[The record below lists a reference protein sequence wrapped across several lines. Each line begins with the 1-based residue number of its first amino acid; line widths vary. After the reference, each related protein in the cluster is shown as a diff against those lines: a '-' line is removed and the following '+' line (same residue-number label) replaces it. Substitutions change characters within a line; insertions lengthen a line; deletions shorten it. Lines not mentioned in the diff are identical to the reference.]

1 MLSKK
6 IQAALAGSSAIR
18 AMFVEGKEL
27 AEKVGAENVLISALE
42 IRLHHRQNLLI
53 RQLKS

>member
-6 IQAALAGSSAIR
+6 IKEALAGSSAIR

-27 AEKVGAENVLISALE
+27 AEKVGAEMFLTTALGTPPHRCR
-42 IRLHHRQNLLI
+42 IRLTVP
-53 RQLKS
+53 